1 MPESPQTRDSA
12 TSPGWKQWW
21 MAREQQCNLLRL
33 NIRLSRPSSSPDP
46 RLHTLTFLCSFHNA
60 AISVP
65 SLASVNIVHY
75 WNEHRKPIT
84 QVAVRAGPMPHQP
97 HWKRDS
103 LLRCRGICT
112 QMRPPPRAPGCGHWC
127 SHKRVRQ
134 AGPSSPCQWSSWER
148 RCPGCLRSIVEA
160 AAKAVTA

>member
-12 TSPGWKQWW
+12 ISPGWKQWW

-112 QMRPPPRAPGCGHWC
+112 QMRPSLELLGVATD
-127 SHKRVRQ
+127 
-134 AGPSSPCQWSSWER
+134 
-148 RCPGCLRSIVEA
+148 
-160 AAKAVTA
+160 AVTRGSGRLASQVLVNEAVESRDAQDAWGQLLRLQLKL

>member
-46 RLHTLTFLCSFHNA
+46 RLLTLTFLCSFHNA

-65 SLASVNIVHY
+65 SLAPVNIVHY

-112 QMRPPPRAPGCGHWC
+112 QMRPPLELLGVATD
-127 SHKRVRQ
+127 
-134 AGPSSPCQWSSWER
+134 
-148 RCPGCLRSIVEA
+148 
-160 AAKAVTA
+160 AVTRGSGRLASQVLVNEAVESGDAQDAWGQLLRLQLKL

>member
-1 MPESPQTRDSA
+1 MPESPQTPNSA
-12 TSPGWKQWW
+12 TGPGWKQWW
-21 MAREQQCNLLRL
+21 MACKRQCNLLRL

-65 SLASVNIVHY
+65 SLASANIVHY

-103 LLRCRGICT
+103 LLRCRGTCT
-112 QMRPPPRAPGCGHWC
+112 RMRPSLELLGVATD
-127 SHKRVRQ
+127 
-134 AGPSSPCQWSSWER
+134 
-148 RCPGCLRSIVEA
+148 
-160 AAKAVTA
+160 AVTRGSGSLASQVLVNEAVESRDAQDAWGQLLRLQLKL

>member
-1 MPESPQTRDSA
+1 MPESPQTPNSA
-12 TSPGWKQWW
+12 TGPGWKQWW
-21 MAREQQCNLLRL
+21 MASERQCNLLRL

-84 QVAVRAGPMPHQP
+84 QVAVRAGPVPHQP

-103 LLRCRGICT
+103 LLRCRGTCT
-112 QMRPPPRAPGCGHWC
+112 RMRPSLELLGVATD
-127 SHKRVRQ
+127 
-134 AGPSSPCQWSSWER
+134 
-148 RCPGCLRSIVEA
+148 
-160 AAKAVTA
+160 AVTREGQAAWPAKSLSMKQLRAEMPRMPGVNCWGCS